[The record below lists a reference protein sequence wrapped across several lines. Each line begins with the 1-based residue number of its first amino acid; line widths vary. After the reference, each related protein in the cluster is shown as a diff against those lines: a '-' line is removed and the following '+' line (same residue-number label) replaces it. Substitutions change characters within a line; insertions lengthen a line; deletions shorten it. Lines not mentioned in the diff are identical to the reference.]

1 MFRSHSLEI
10 AVAKAEGPI
19 LWPPDVKSQVTGKDS
34 DAEKNWKQ
42 EEKGAAED
50 EMVNITDSMDM
61 NLSKLWEI
69 AEDRGAWYAAVQ
81 GVSKSRPLLSHLTT
95 SIKCEITLHKYI
107 YRQIKWIIDW

>member
-34 DAEKNWKQ
+34 DAEKNWRQ

-61 NLSKLWEI
+61 NLSKLWKI
-69 AEDRGAWYAAVQ
+69 AEDRGAWRAAVHA
-81 GVSKSRPLLSHLTT
+81 VVKSQTWLSNWTT
-95 SIKCEITLHKYI
+95 ANTQRSLFVILQ
-107 YRQIKWIIDW
+107 RL

>member
-69 AEDRGAWYAAVQ
+69 AEDRGAWLAAVHA
-81 GVSKSRPLLSHLTT
+81 VVKSQTWLSNWTT
-95 SIKCEITLHKYI
+95 ANYLIEYTAK
-107 YRQIKWIIDW
+107 